1 MRKYEADLEFSRFL
15 RQVREEE
22 HIRQEQ
28 LSEGLMT
35 ASQLARVE
43 KGQRSVSKNMRD
55 RLLGRLGISSDL
67 YENLLNIEDYE
78 AWEWQRSILCA
89 VEQKDYDRAKRL
101 LAAYEKQESKVLEGR
116 IKQQFCLVM
125 QAELLR
131 QLGAKPH
138 EIGCCYEKAVK
149 LTVPTAD
156 YLCIS
161 ESLLSIQEINMVLE
175 YAYFKR
181 QELGFLSEG
190 KSASDF
196 LEKCKELMACVENS
210 AYDDLSKVKIYPKI
224 AYYYLR
230 EAALD
235 QCEWSQE
242 KLGGWLA
249 ICDCAIEMLQNTGRA
264 YYLLELLEMK
274 VKFVKT
280 QGLAESEGKLR
291 ESIEFIEVL
300 KSLYAE
306 YEVPAYMQ
314 DCTYLYQQRW
324 VFYIG
329 DVLRI
334 RRNMFDLT
342 QEELCGNDCSVRTL
356 RRTEKRIA
364 NMQHESLGILLR
376 KLGLSKEFQKARLA
390 SHNRE
395 GLKLMEEI
403 AVCRNNRQLER
414 AKEILEQM
422 KEKAECEFPE
432 NQQYFMEAEASL
444 NWMMG
449 KMTKEEFAA
458 AEEEALGC
466 TLKVKDLYHMDEVYL
481 TEMEMLCIR
490 QRVPMLPDEDRRKC
504 IDFLI
509 RFFEKCKK
517 NGALSECISMYEFA
531 AIGVVCELGNLKEY
545 QRSIDL
551 AKKAVQEDLRCRRIW
566 GIEGYLYEI
575 LWNQKEKMTGGL
587 RKCIILSHFCKKKF
601 YEDFYVEKMCQSLR
615 SFSGGRS
622 LHGAIPP
629 SSV

>member
-78 AWEWQRSILCA
+78 TWEWQRSILCA
-89 VEQKDYDRAKRL
+89 VEQKDYDKAKRL

-138 EIGCCYEKAVK
+138 EIGCCYERAVK

-274 VKFVKT
+274 VKFVNT

-364 NMQHESLGILLR
+364 NMQHESLGILLK
-376 KLGLSKEFQKARLA
+376 KLGLSKEFQKVRLA
-390 SHNRE
+390 SRDRE

-403 AVCRNNRQLER
+403 VVSRNNREPEHARVVLH
-414 AKEILEQM
+414 QM
-422 KEKAECEFPE
+422 KEKTLDQIPE
-432 NQQYFMEAEASL
+432 NKQYFMEVEAAL
-444 NWMMG
+444 DWMAG
-449 KMTKEEFAA
+449 KITKEELAA
-458 AEEEALGC
+458 REEEALSC
-466 TLKVKDLYHMDEVYL
+466 TLKVKDLYRMDEVYL
-481 TEMEMLCIR
+481 TEMEMLCIQKR
-490 QRVPMLPDEDRRKC
+490 IRALPDAERREC
-504 IDFLI
+504 IDFLL
-509 RFFEKCKK
+509 RFFEGCEKR
-517 NGALSECISMYEFA
+517 NSLSDCISMYEFTT
-531 AIGVVCELGNLKEY
+531 IGLVCELGNLKEY
-545 QRSIDL
+545 QRSTDL
-551 AKKAVQEDLRCRRIW
+551 AQKVLRETLKCRRIW

-575 LWNQKEKMTGGL
+575 SWNAKQEMTECL
-587 RKCIILSHFCKKKF
+587 RKCIILSHFCRQSF
-601 YEDFYVEKMCQSLR
+601 YEDFYDRKLHQS
-615 SFSGGRS
+615 
-622 LHGAIPP
+622 
-629 SSV
+629 